1 MKTLKYLAA
10 AGLLAAAAAAVAAE
24 GSPVI
29 SEQAGAKNST
39 VTADVAVQA
48 PAPAVKQKTALSPE
62 EWQRV
67 LAAMPKAEVMNGFAV
82 HSKQFCASCH
92 GKEGIADT
100 PNWPDVAG
108 QPYAVTV
115 KALLDYRDGRRK
127 GTPASDLMSA
137 AAPSSP
143 ISRLPTWR
151 RFTNTFRDATPRKRR
166 RPHPHRNLSIRAT
179 PRATSPRALLV
190 TALMPAATT
199 TDWCRCSTV
208 SKRLYLPP
216 HSRTTA
222 RVPDTPTCSE
232 KCASSV
238 ASSRTPKS
246 SSWPTGTPLSRDAS
260 VRKKRREKG
269 SRNRSKERT

>member
-1 MKTLKYLAA
+1 MKTLKYLTA
-10 AGLLAAAAAAVAAE
+10 AGLLAAAAAAVATE
-24 GSPVI
+24 GSSVI

-48 PAPAVKQKTALSPE
+48 PTPAVKQKTALSPE

-115 KALLDYRDGRRK
+115 KALLDYRNGRRK

-137 AAPSSP
+137 AAAKLTDQQ
-143 ISRLPTWR
+143 IA
-151 RFTNTFRDATPRKRR
+151 DVA
-166 RPHPHRNLSIRAT
+166 
-179 PRATSPRALLV
+179 ALYE
-190 TALMPAATT
+190 
-199 TDWCRCSTV
+199 
-208 SKRLYLPP
+208 YLPGRNAKKAAP
-216 HSRTTA
+216 TTPA
-222 RVPDTPTCSE
+222 PELVNS
-232 KCASSV
+232 
-238 ASSRTPKS
+238 
-246 SSWPTGTPLSRDAS
+246 GDAS
-260 VRKKRREKG
+260 RYITPCAACHGIDAPRQQQRTGAGASRPAGNGSCRRTQGLPLGSKTVRHARRNARFQPQAHG
-269 SRNRSKERT
+269 R

>member
-1 MKTLKYLAA
+1 MKTLKYLTA
-10 AGLLAAAAAAVAAE
+10 AGLLAAAAAAVATE
-24 GSPVI
+24 GSSVI

-48 PAPAVKQKTALSPE
+48 PTPAVKQKTALSPE

-115 KALLDYRDGRRK
+115 KALLDYRNGRRK
-127 GTPASDLMSA
+127 GTPASDLMSRPP
-137 AAPSSP
+137 PSSP

-151 RFTNTFRDATPRKRR
+151 RSTSTSRDAMPRKRR
-166 RPHPHRNLSIRAT
+166 DHTR
-179 PRATSPRALLV
+179 
-190 TALMPAATT
+190 
-199 TDWCRCSTV
+199 
-208 SKRLYLPP
+208 
-216 HSRTTA
+216 
-222 RVPDTPTCSE
+222 
-232 KCASSV
+232 
-238 ASSRTPKS
+238 
-246 SSWPTGTPLSRDAS
+246 TGTCQFGRRLALHHA
-260 VRKKRREKG
+260 VRGLPRH
-269 SRNRSKERT
+269 

>member
-1 MKTLKYLAA
+1 MKTLKYLTA
-10 AGLLAAAAAAVAAE
+10 AGLLAAAAAAVATE
-24 GSPVI
+24 GSSVI

-48 PAPAVKQKTALSPE
+48 PTPAVKQKTALSPE

-115 KALLDYRDGRRK
+115 KALLDYRNGRRK

-137 AAPSSP
+137 AAAKLTDQQIADVAALYEYLPGRNAKKAAPTTPAPELVNSGDA
-143 ISRLPTWR
+143 SRYITPCAACHGI
-151 RFTNTFRDATPRKRR
+151 DA
-166 RPHPHRNLSIRAT
+166 
-179 PRATSPRALLV
+179 
-190 TALMPAATT
+190 PAATT
-199 TDWCRCSTV
+199 TDWCRCFTAS
-208 SKRLYLPP
+208 RQRFLPP
-216 HSRTTA
+216 ALQGLTA
-222 RVPDTPTCSE
+222 REQDSPTCSA
-232 KCASSV
+232 KCAFSA
-238 ASSRTPKS
+238 ASSRTLRLS
-246 SSWPTGTPLSRDAS
+246 S
-260 VRKKRREKG
+260 
-269 SRNRSKERT
+269 

>member
-1 MKTLKYLAA
+1 MKTLKYLTA
-10 AGLLAAAAAAVAAE
+10 AGLLAAAAAAVATE
-24 GSPVI
+24 GSSVI

-48 PAPAVKQKTALSPE
+48 PTPAVKQKTALSPE

-115 KALLDYRDGRRK
+115 KALLDYRNGRRK

-137 AAPSSP
+137 AAAKLTGQQ
-143 ISRLPTWR
+143 IA
-151 RFTNTFRDATPRKRR
+151 DVA
-166 RPHPHRNLSIRAT
+166 
-179 PRATSPRALLV
+179 ALYE
-190 TALMPAATT
+190 
-199 TDWCRCSTV
+199 
-208 SKRLYLPP
+208 YLPGRNAKKAAP
-216 HSRTTA
+216 TTPAPELVNSGDASRYITPCAACHGIDA
-222 RVPDTPTCSE
+222 RGNNNGLV
-232 KCASSV
+232 
-238 ASSRTPKS
+238 
-246 SSWPTGTPLSRDAS
+246 PTGTPLSRDAS

>member
-29 SEQAGAKNST
+29 SDQAGAKNST

-100 PNWPDVAG
+100 SNWPDVAG

-137 AAPSSP
+137 AAAKLTDQQ
-143 ISRLPTWR
+143 IA
-151 RFTNTFRDATPRKRR
+151 DVA
-166 RPHPHRNLSIRAT
+166 
-179 PRATSPRALLV
+179 ALYE
-190 TALMPAATT
+190 
-199 TDWCRCSTV
+199 
-208 SKRLYLPP
+208 YLPGRNAKKAAP
-216 HSRTTA
+216 TTQIGRA
-222 RVPDTPTCSE
+222 SCRERV
-232 KCASSV
+232 
-238 ASSRTPKS
+238 
-246 SSWPTGTPLSRDAS
+246 
-260 VRKKRREKG
+260 
-269 SRNRSKERT
+269 